1 MNLKTPDNTFG
12 KHVKEEKIQDFYLG
26 DTEEHQISLFVI
38 VAMKKLRTQE
48 RDASTLIQH
57 MLLETKNP
65 TN

>member
-48 RDASTLIQH
+48 RCVNTYTTYALRD
-57 MLLETKNP
+57 
-65 TN
+65 